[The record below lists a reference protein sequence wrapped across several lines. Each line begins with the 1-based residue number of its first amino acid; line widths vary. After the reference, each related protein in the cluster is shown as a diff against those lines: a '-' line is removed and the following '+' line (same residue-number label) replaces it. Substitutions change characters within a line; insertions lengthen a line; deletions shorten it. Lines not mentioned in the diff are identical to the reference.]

1 MYFASHSKTARGK
14 TMADFQDDNQ
24 DDRSLLYQY
33 FGTHSP
39 YWRLASDSDAFELS
53 AIKGAA
59 NIATALSPEQA
70 AAIRD
75 LTGITSSLRIEVKL
89 YGEPIGLHLVGRK
102 INPKEWA
109 GTASAYSDT
118 ESVAKDLV
126 EGLSFAETVVSQ
138 ANSVIVI
145 VDQHGRVQRFNKLS
159 EEYTGKREQ
168 DIVGRSVFDMFMT
181 REEASASRR
190 NIAAF
195 YRNGQSYEV
204 ERLIN
209 TVKGPRL
216 FLFRNKFVTSGSGEK
231 RVYPICSGTDITEER
246 QAQERLRVLAN
257 TDVLTNL
264 PNRHAIT
271 AQLQAALSAGEGGRG
286 GVLFLDLDNFKRI
299 NDHYGHG
306 FGDQLLKAV
315 ALAISGCLAEGQT
328 LARLGGDEF
337 IVLQEGAEVHELEA
351 TSQRIIERL
360 REPFR
365 QGLIEVY
372 TSCSIGIAMY
382 PEHGADLD
390 SVVRSADIAM
400 YVAKESGRH
409 TYRVFL
415 PEMDRR
421 NADYVWL
428 DTNLRK
434 AMADGHLMLH
444 YQPKLSGRTGELD
457 GVEALL
463 RWKSPE
469 RGMVGPGAFIPY
481 AEDSGLIAPLGVWV
495 MREAARQ
502 AAAWKREGLNIRVAV
517 NVSARQLE
525 DKGLVSEFMSALSDA
540 GLDPCMLDIELTE
553 SCLIEDEH
561 SAIELIKQF
570 RKLGARVHLDDFGT
584 GYSSL
589 SQLARIP
596 LDAIK
601 LDASFVRGVNENPV
615 SQALARAIVAVART
629 LELKVIA
636 EGVETSEETA
646 FLDTLGVDAKQGYL
660 YAKPMPAA
668 EFTEWLARR
677 RRLHLIA

>member
-1 MYFASHSKTARGK
+1 MTE
-14 TMADFQDDNQ
+14 NQ
-24 DDRSLLYQY
+24 DEKSILHTH

-39 YWRLASDSDAFELS
+39 YWRLSADSDAIEL
-53 AIKGAA
+53 AAVKGAT
-59 NIATALSPEQA
+59 NIAMALRPDQA
-70 AAIRD
+70 EIVRG
-75 LTGITSSLRIEVKL
+75 LTGITSSVRIDISL
-89 YGEPIGLHLVGRK
+89 YGDLLHLHLVGRK
-102 INPKEWA
+102 INPNEWA
-109 GTASAYSDT
+109 GTASAHTDT

-126 EGLSFAETVVSQ
+126 EGLSFAETVVSE

-145 VDQHGRVQRFNKLS
+145 VDQNGRVQRFNKLS

-181 REEASASRR
+181 REEAVASRR
-190 NIAAF
+190 NIAEF
-195 YRNGQSYEV
+195 YKRGQSYEV
-204 ERLIN
+204 ERTIN

-231 RVYPICSGTDITEER
+231 RVYLICSGTDITEER

-257 TDVLTNL
+257 TDMLTNL

-271 AQLQAALSAGEGGRG
+271 SRLKGALEAGRDGRG

-306 FGDQLLKAV
+306 FGDRLLKAV
-315 ALAISGCLAEGQT
+315 SVAISNCLSEGQT

-337 IVLQEGAEVHELEA
+337 IVLQEEAQAWQLEA
-351 TSQRIIERL
+351 TAQRIIERL

-382 PEHGADLD
+382 PDHGADLD

-400 YVAKESGRH
+400 YVAKEAGRH
-409 TYRVFL
+409 TYRVFQH
-415 PEMDRR
+415 EMDRR

-434 AMADGHLMLH
+434 ALAENHLMLY
-444 YQPKLSGRTGELD
+444 YQPKLAGRTGEVD
-457 GVEALL
+457 SVEALV
-463 RWKSPE
+463 RWRSPE
-469 RGMVGPGAFIPY
+469 RGMVGPDTFIPY
-481 AEDSGLIAPLGVWV
+481 AEESGLISPLGVWV

-502 AAAWKREGLNIRVAV
+502 AAAWKRDGLNIRIAI
-517 NVSARQLE
+517 NMSARQLD
-525 DKGLVSEFMSALSDA
+525 DKGVVSEFMRAINDA
-540 GLDPCMLDIELTE
+540 SLDPCLVDIELTE
-553 SCLIEDEH
+553 SCLIDDEDA
-561 SAIELIKQF
+561 AIELIKQF
-570 RKLGARVHLDDFGT
+570 RQLGARVHLDDFGT

-636 EGVETSEETA
+636 EGVETQEETV

-660 YAKPMPAA
+660 YAKPMPAE
-668 EFTEWLARR
+668 EFTAWLAKR

>member
-1 MYFASHSKTARGK
+1 MTE
-14 TMADFQDDNQ
+14 NQ
-24 DDRSLLYQY
+24 DEKTILHTH

-39 YWRLASDSDAFELS
+39 YWRLSADSDAIEL
-53 AIKGAA
+53 AAVKGAT
-59 NIATALSPEQA
+59 NIAMALRPDQA
-70 AAIRD
+70 DAVRG
-75 LTGITSSLRIEVKL
+75 LTGITSSVRIDISL
-89 YGEPIGLHLVGRK
+89 YGDLLRLHLVGRK
-102 INPKEWA
+102 INPNEWA
-109 GTASAYSDT
+109 GTASAHTDT

-126 EGLSFAETVVSQ
+126 EGLSFAETVVSE

-145 VDQHGRVQRFNKLS
+145 VDQNGRVQRFNKLS

-168 DIVGRSVFDMFMT
+168 DIVGRSVFEMFMT
-181 REEASASRR
+181 REEAIASRR
-190 NIAAF
+190 NIAEF
-195 YRNGQSYEV
+195 YKRGQSYEV
-204 ERLIN
+204 ERTIN

-231 RVYPICSGTDITEER
+231 RVYLICSGTDITEER

-257 TDVLTNL
+257 TDMLTNL

-271 AQLQAALSAGEGGRG
+271 ARLKSALAAEREGRG

-306 FGDQLLKAV
+306 FGDRLLKAV
-315 ALAISGCLAEGQT
+315 SVAISTCLSEGQT

-337 IVLQEGAEVHELEA
+337 IVLQEEAQAWQLEA
-351 TSQRIIERL
+351 TAERIIERL

-382 PEHGADLD
+382 PDHGADLD

-400 YVAKESGRH
+400 YVAKEAGRH
-409 TYRVFL
+409 TYRVFQH
-415 PEMDRR
+415 EMDRR

-434 AMADGHLMLH
+434 ALAENHLMLY
-444 YQPKLSGRTGELD
+444 YQPKLAGRTGEVD
-457 GVEALL
+457 GVEALV
-463 RWKSPE
+463 RWRSPE
-469 RGMVGPGAFIPY
+469 RGMVGPNVFIPY
-481 AEDSGLIAPLGVWV
+481 AEESGLISPLGVWV

-502 AAAWKREGLNIRVAV
+502 AAAWKRDGLNIRIAI
-517 NVSARQLE
+517 NMSARQLD
-525 DKGLVSEFMSALSDA
+525 DKGVVSEFMRAINDA
-540 GLDPCMLDIELTE
+540 SLDPCLLDIELTE
-553 SCLIEDEH
+553 SCLIDDEDA
-561 SAIELIKQF
+561 AIELIKQF
-570 RKLGARVHLDDFGT
+570 RQLGARVHLDDFGT

-636 EGVETSEETA
+636 EGVETPEETA

-668 EFTEWLARR
+668 ELSAWLAQR

>member
-1 MYFASHSKTARGK
+1 
-14 TMADFQDDNQ
+14 MADFQDDNQ

-231 RVYPICSGTDITEER
+231 RVYLICSGTDITEER

-271 AQLQAALSAGEGGRG
+271 AQLQAALSAGEGGR
-286 GVLFLDLDNFKRI
+286 
-299 NDHYGHG
+299 
-306 FGDQLLKAV
+306 A
-315 ALAISGCLAEGQT
+315 ACCSWT
-328 LARLGGDEF
+328 WT
-337 IVLQEGAEVHELEA
+337 
-351 TSQRIIERL
+351 TSSASTTTTAMASA
-360 REPFR
+360 
-365 QGLIEVY
+365 
-372 TSCSIGIAMY
+372 TSCSRRWRWPFPAAWPKDRRWRGWAATSSSCCRRA
-382 PEHGADLD
+382 PKSTSWGDLATHHRAAARAVPPGADRGLHQLLD
-390 SVVRSADIAM
+390 RHRHVSRTWRRPGQRGAQRRHRHVRGQ
-400 YVAKESGRH
+400 ESGRH

-444 YQPKLSGRTGELD
+444 YQPAVRPHRRAGRGR
-457 GVEALL
+457 GPAAL
-463 RWKSPE
+463 E
-469 RGMVGPGAFIPY
+469 V
-481 AEDSGLIAPLGVWV
+481 
-495 MREAARQ
+495 
-502 AAAWKREGLNIRVAV
+502 
-517 NVSARQLE
+517 
-525 DKGLVSEFMSALSDA
+525 
-540 GLDPCMLDIELTE
+540 
-553 SCLIEDEH
+553 
-561 SAIELIKQF
+561 
-570 RKLGARVHLDDFGT
+570 
-584 GYSSL
+584 
-589 SQLARIP
+589 
-596 LDAIK
+596 
-601 LDASFVRGVNENPV
+601 
-615 SQALARAIVAVART
+615 ARARH
-629 LELKVIA
+629 
-636 EGVETSEETA
+636 GR
-646 FLDTLGVDAKQGYL
+646 
-660 YAKPMPAA
+660 P
-668 EFTEWLARR
+668 
-677 RRLHLIA
+677 RRLHSLRRGFGVDRAAGRVGHARGRAPGGRLEARGPRTSASRSTSRRASSRTRAWSASS

>member
-1 MYFASHSKTARGK
+1 MTE
-14 TMADFQDDNQ
+14 TQDDK
-24 DDRSLLYQY
+24 SILYLH
-33 FGTHSP
+33 FGTPSP
-39 YWRLASDSDAFELS
+39 YWRLAADSDAIELS
-53 AIKGAA
+53 AVKGAT
-59 NIATALSPEQA
+59 NIAMALQPEQA
-70 AAIRD
+70 QAIRA
-75 LTGITSSLRIEVKL
+75 LTGITASLRIDISL
-89 YGEPIGLHLVGRK
+89 YGEPVRLHLVGRK
-102 INPKEWA
+102 INPNEWA
-109 GTASAYSDT
+109 GTASAHTDT
-118 ESVAKDLV
+118 DSVARDLV
-126 EGLSFAETVVSQ
+126 EGLSFAETVVSE

-145 VDQHGRVQRFNKLS
+145 VDQHGRVQRFNKVS

-181 REEASASRR
+181 REEAAASRR
-190 NIAAF
+190 NIAEF
-195 YRNGQSYEV
+195 YKRGQSYEV

-231 RVYPICSGTDITEER
+231 RVYLICSGTDITEER

-257 TDVLTNL
+257 TDMLTDL

-271 AQLQAALSAGEGGRG
+271 ARLQAALAEGEGASG

-306 FGDQLLKAV
+306 FGDRLLKSVAV
-315 ALAISGCLAEGQT
+315 AISSCLSPGQT

-337 IVLQEGAEVHELEA
+337 IVLQEGAQAWQLEA
-351 TSQRIIERL
+351 TAERIIERL

-365 QGLIEVY
+365 QELIEVY

-382 PEHGADLD
+382 PQHGEDLD

-400 YVAKESGRH
+400 YVAKEAGRH
-409 TYRVFL
+409 TYRVFQ

-434 AMADGHLMLH
+434 ALAEGHLMLY
-444 YQPKLSGRTGELD
+444 YQPKLAGRGGD
-457 GVEALL
+457 VDSVEALL
-463 RWKSPE
+463 RWRSPE
-469 RGMVGPGAFIPY
+469 RGMICPSVFIPY
-481 AEDSGLIAPLGVWV
+481 AEESGLISQLGVWV

-502 AAAWKREGLNIRVAV
+502 AAAWKRDGLNLRVAV
-517 NVSARQLE
+517 NMSARQLD
-525 DKGLVSEFMSALSDA
+525 DKGVVSEFMRAVSDA
-540 GLDPCMLDIELTE
+540 GLDPCLLDIELTE
-553 SCLIEDEH
+553 SCLIEDEVA
-561 SAIELIKQF
+561 AIELMKQF
-570 RKLGARVHLDDFGT
+570 RQLGARVHLDDFGT

-636 EGVETSEETA
+636 EGVETQEETA

-668 EFTEWLARR
+668 EFTAWLAQR

>member
-1 MYFASHSKTARGK
+1 MTE
-14 TMADFQDDNQ
+14 NQ
-24 DDRSLLYQY
+24 DEKSILHTH
-33 FGTHSP
+33 FGTQSP
-39 YWRLASDSDAFELS
+39 YWRLSADSDAIEL
-53 AIKGAA
+53 AAVKGAT
-59 NIATALSPEQA
+59 NIAMALRPDQA
-70 AAIRD
+70 EAVRS
-75 LTGITSSLRIEVKL
+75 LTGITSSVRIDIML
-89 YGEPIGLHLVGRK
+89 YGDLLHLHLVGRK
-102 INPKEWA
+102 INPNEWA
-109 GTASAYSDT
+109 GTASAHTDT

-126 EGLSFAETVVSQ
+126 EGLSFAETVVSE

-145 VDQHGRVQRFNKLS
+145 VDQNGRVQRFNKLS

-168 DIVGRSVFDMFMT
+168 DIVGRSVFEMFMT
-181 REEASASRR
+181 REEAIASRR
-190 NIAAF
+190 NIAEF
-195 YRNGQSYEV
+195 YKRGQSYEV
-204 ERLIN
+204 ERTIN

-231 RVYPICSGTDITEER
+231 RVYLICSGTDITEER

-257 TDVLTNL
+257 TDMLTNL

-271 AQLQAALSAGEGGRG
+271 SRLKAALATGREGRG

-306 FGDQLLKAV
+306 FGDRLLKAV
-315 ALAISGCLAEGQT
+315 AVAISNCLSDGQT

-337 IVLQEGAEVHELEA
+337 IVLQEEAQAWQLEA
-351 TSQRIIERL
+351 TAQRIIERL

-382 PEHGADLD
+382 PDHGADLD

-400 YVAKESGRH
+400 YVAKEAGRH
-409 TYRVFL
+409 TYRVFQ
-415 PEMDRR
+415 PDMDRR

-434 AMADGHLMLH
+434 ALAENHLMLY
-444 YQPKLSGRTGELD
+444 YQPKLVGRTGEVD
-457 GVEALL
+457 GVEALV
-463 RWKSPE
+463 RWRSPE
-469 RGMVGPGAFIPY
+469 RGMVGPDTFIPY
-481 AEDSGLIAPLGVWV
+481 AEESGLISPLGVWV

-502 AAAWKREGLNIRVAV
+502 AAAWKRDGLNLRIAI
-517 NVSARQLE
+517 NMSARQLD
-525 DKGLVSEFMSALSDA
+525 DKGVVSEFMRAINDA
-540 GLDPCMLDIELTE
+540 SLNPCLLDIELTE
-553 SCLIEDEH
+553 SCLIDDEDA
-561 SAIELIKQF
+561 AIELIKQF
-570 RKLGARVHLDDFGT
+570 RQLGARVHLDDFGT

-636 EGVETSEETA
+636 EGVETQEETV

-660 YAKPMPAA
+660 YAKPMPAQ
-668 EFTEWLARR
+668 EFTAWLAQR

>member
-1 MYFASHSKTARGK
+1 MTE
-14 TMADFQDDNQ
+14 NQ
-24 DDRSLLYQY
+24 DEKSILHTH

-39 YWRLASDSDAFELS
+39 YWRLSADSDAIEL
-53 AIKGAA
+53 AAVKGAT
-59 NIATALSPEQA
+59 NIAMALRPDQA
-70 AAIRD
+70 ETVRG
-75 LTGITSSLRIEVKL
+75 LTGITSSVRIDISL
-89 YGEPIGLHLVGRK
+89 YGELLHLHLVGRK
-102 INPKEWA
+102 INPNEWA
-109 GTASAYSDT
+109 GTASAHTDT

-126 EGLSFAETVVSQ
+126 EGLSFAETVVSE

-145 VDQHGRVQRFNKLS
+145 VDQNGRVQRFNKLS

-168 DIVGRSVFDMFMT
+168 DIVGRSVFEMFMT
-181 REEASASRR
+181 REEAVASRR
-190 NIAAF
+190 NIAEF
-195 YRNGQSYEV
+195 YKRGQSYEV
-204 ERLIN
+204 ERTIN

-231 RVYPICSGTDITEER
+231 RVYLICSGTDITEER

-257 TDVLTNL
+257 TDMLTNL

-271 AQLQAALSAGEGGRG
+271 SRLKTALAAGREGRG

-306 FGDQLLKAV
+306 FGDRLLKAV
-315 ALAISGCLAEGQT
+315 AVAISNCLSDGQT

-337 IVLQEGAEVHELEA
+337 IVLQEEAQAWQLEA
-351 TSQRIIERL
+351 TAQRIIERL

-382 PEHGADLD
+382 PDHGADLD

-400 YVAKESGRH
+400 YVAKEAGRH
-409 TYRVFL
+409 TYRVFQH
-415 PEMDRR
+415 EMDRR

-434 AMADGHLMLH
+434 ALAENHLMLY
-444 YQPKLSGRTGELD
+444 YQPKLAGRTGEVD
-457 GVEALL
+457 GVEALV
-463 RWKSPE
+463 RWRSPE
-469 RGMVGPGAFIPY
+469 RGMVGPDTFIPY
-481 AEDSGLIAPLGVWV
+481 AEESGLISPLGVWV

-502 AAAWKREGLNIRVAV
+502 AAAWKRDGLNIRIAI
-517 NVSARQLE
+517 NMSARQLD
-525 DKGLVSEFMSALSDA
+525 DKGVVSEFMRAISDA
-540 GLDPCMLDIELTE
+540 SLDPCLLDIELTE
-553 SCLIEDEH
+553 SCLIDDEGA
-561 SAIELIKQF
+561 AIELIKQF
-570 RKLGARVHLDDFGT
+570 RQLGARVHLDDFGT

-636 EGVETSEETA
+636 EGVETQEETA

-660 YAKPMPAA
+660 YAKPMPAEA
-668 EFTEWLARR
+668 FTAWLTQR

>member
-1 MYFASHSKTARGK
+1 MTE
-14 TMADFQDDNQ
+14 NQ
-24 DDRSLLYQY
+24 DEKSILYTH

-39 YWRLASDSDAFELS
+39 YWRLAADSDAIQLA
-53 AIKGAA
+53 AIKGAT
-59 NIATALSPEQA
+59 NIALALRPDQA
-70 AAIRD
+70 DTVRS
-75 LTGITSSLRIEVKL
+75 LTGITSSVRIDILL
-89 YGEPIGLHLVGRK
+89 YGDLLRLHLVGRK
-102 INPKEWA
+102 INPNEWA

-126 EGLSFAETVVSQ
+126 EGLSFAETVVSE

-145 VDQHGRVQRFNKLS
+145 VDQNGRVQRFNKLS

-168 DIVGRSVFDMFMT
+168 DIVGRSVFEMFMT
-181 REEASASRR
+181 REEAIASRR
-190 NIAAF
+190 NIAEF
-195 YRNGQSYEV
+195 YKRGQSYEV
-204 ERLIN
+204 ERTIN

-231 RVYPICSGTDITEER
+231 RVYLICSGTDITEER

-257 TDVLTNL
+257 TDMLTNL

-271 AQLQAALSAGEGGRG
+271 SRLKAALAAGQDGRG

-306 FGDQLLKAV
+306 FGDRLLKAV
-315 ALAISGCLAEGQT
+315 SVAISTCLSPGQT

-337 IVLQEGAEVHELEA
+337 IVLQEQAQAWELEA
-351 TSQRIIERL
+351 TAERIIERL

-382 PEHGADLD
+382 PDHGADLD

-400 YVAKESGRH
+400 YVAKEAGRH
-409 TYRVFL
+409 TYRVFQ
-415 PEMDRR
+415 PDMDRR

-434 AMADGHLMLH
+434 ALSENHLMLY
-444 YQPKLSGRTGELD
+444 YQPKLVGRTGEVHS
-457 GVEALL
+457 VEALL
-463 RWKSPE
+463 RWRSPE
-469 RGMVGPGAFIPY
+469 RGMVCPGTFIPY
-481 AEDSGLIAPLGVWV
+481 AEESGLISPLGVWV

-502 AAAWKREGLNIRVAV
+502 AAAWKRDGLNIRIAI
-517 NVSARQLE
+517 NMSARQLD
-525 DKGLVSEFMSALSDA
+525 DKGVVSDFMRAIGDA
-540 GLDPCMLDIELTE
+540 GLEPCMLDIELTE
-553 SCLIEDEH
+553 SCLIDDEGA
-561 SAIELIKQF
+561 AIDLIKQF
-570 RKLGARVHLDDFGT
+570 RQLGARVHLDDFGT

-636 EGVETSEETA
+636 EGVETLEETA

-660 YAKPMPAA
+660 YAKPMPAS
-668 EFTEWLARR
+668 EFVAWLAQR

>member
-1 MYFASHSKTARGK
+1 M
-14 TMADFQDDNQ
+14 
-24 DDRSLLYQY
+24 
-33 FGTHSP
+33 
-39 YWRLASDSDAFELS
+39 
-53 AIKGAA
+53 
-59 NIATALSPEQA
+59 
-70 AAIRD
+70 
-75 LTGITSSLRIEVKL
+75 
-89 YGEPIGLHLVGRK
+89 
-102 INPKEWA
+102 
-109 GTASAYSDT
+109 
-118 ESVAKDLV
+118 
-126 EGLSFAETVVSQ
+126 
-138 ANSVIVI
+138 
-145 VDQHGRVQRFNKLS
+145 
-159 EEYTGKREQ
+159 
-168 DIVGRSVFDMFMT
+168 
-181 REEASASRR
+181 
-190 NIAAF
+190 
-195 YRNGQSYEV
+195 
-204 ERLIN
+204 
-209 TVKGPRL
+209 
-216 FLFRNKFVTSGSGEK
+216 
-231 RVYPICSGTDITEER
+231 
-246 QAQERLRVLAN
+246 
-257 TDVLTNL
+257 
-264 PNRHAIT
+264 
-271 AQLQAALSAGEGGRG
+271 
-286 GVLFLDLDNFKRI
+286 
-299 NDHYGHG
+299 
-306 FGDQLLKAV
+306 
-315 ALAISGCLAEGQT
+315 
-328 LARLGGDEF
+328 
-337 IVLQEGAEVHELEA
+337 
-351 TSQRIIERL
+351 
-360 REPFR
+360 
-365 QGLIEVY
+365 
-372 TSCSIGIAMY
+372 
-382 PEHGADLD
+382 
-390 SVVRSADIAM
+390 
-400 YVAKESGRH
+400 
-409 TYRVFL
+409 
-415 PEMDRR
+415 
-421 NADYVWL
+421 WL

-561 SAIELIKQF
+561 SAIEADQAVPQAG
-570 RKLGARVHLDDFGT
+570 RAGAPGRLRHRLF
-584 GYSSL
+584 SL

>member
-1 MYFASHSKTARGK
+1 
-14 TMADFQDDNQ
+14 
-24 DDRSLLYQY
+24 
-33 FGTHSP
+33 
-39 YWRLASDSDAFELS
+39 
-53 AIKGAA
+53 
-59 NIATALSPEQA
+59 
-70 AAIRD
+70 
-75 LTGITSSLRIEVKL
+75 
-89 YGEPIGLHLVGRK
+89 
-102 INPKEWA
+102 
-109 GTASAYSDT
+109 
-118 ESVAKDLV
+118 
-126 EGLSFAETVVSQ
+126 
-138 ANSVIVI
+138 
-145 VDQHGRVQRFNKLS
+145 
-159 EEYTGKREQ
+159 
-168 DIVGRSVFDMFMT
+168 MFMT
-181 REEASASRR
+181 REEAIASRR
-190 NIAAF
+190 NIAEF
-195 YRNGQSYEV
+195 YKRGQSYEA

-231 RVYPICSGTDITEER
+231 RVYLICSGTDITEER

-257 TDVLTNL
+257 TDMLTNL

-271 AQLQAALSAGEGGRG
+271 TRLKTALAAGQDGRG

-306 FGDQLLKAV
+306 FGDRLLKSVAV
-315 ALAISGCLAEGQT
+315 AISSCLSEGQT

-337 IVLQEGAEVHELEA
+337 IVLHEAAQTWELEA
-351 TSQRIIERL
+351 TAQRIIERL

-382 PEHGADLD
+382 PDHGADLD

-400 YVAKESGRH
+400 YVAKEAGRH
-409 TYRVFL
+409 TYRVFQ

-434 AMADGHLMLH
+434 ALAEDHLMLY
-444 YQPKLSGRTGELD
+444 YQPKLAGRNGEVD
-457 GVEALL
+457 GVEALV
-463 RWKSPE
+463 RWRSPE
-469 RGMVGPGAFIPY
+469 RGMVGPAVFIPY
-481 AEDSGLIAPLGVWV
+481 AEESGLISPLGVWV

-502 AAAWKREGLNIRVAV
+502 AAAWKRDGLNIRIAI
-517 NVSARQLE
+517 NVSARQLN
-525 DKGLVSEFMSALSDA
+525 DKGVVSDFMRAIGDA
-540 GLDPCMLDIELTE
+540 SLDPCLLDIELTE
-553 SCLIEDEH
+553 SCLIDDEGA
-561 SAIELIKQF
+561 AIELIKQF
-570 RKLGARVHLDDFGT
+570 RQLGARVHLDDFGT

-636 EGVETSEETA
+636 EGVETTEEA
-646 FLDTLGVDAKQGYL
+646 VFVDTLGVDAKQGYL

-668 EFTEWLARR
+668 EFTAWLAQR